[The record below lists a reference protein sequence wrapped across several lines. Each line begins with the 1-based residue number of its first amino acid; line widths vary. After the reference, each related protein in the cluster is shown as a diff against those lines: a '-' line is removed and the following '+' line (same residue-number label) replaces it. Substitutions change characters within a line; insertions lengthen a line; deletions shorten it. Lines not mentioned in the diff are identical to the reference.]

1 MLIVCPSPSVSR
13 ELESTPVPES
23 ETLTLGP
30 DPRSDA
36 RASSVA
42 TPPPTD
48 VAAGGPMP
56 SVFGRYRILRLLGEG
71 GMGAV
76 YEAEQDLPHRTIA
89 LKVIRVGYAD
99 MQMLRRFETETQALG
114 RLQHP
119 GIAQIYDAGTAE
131 TPYGR
136 QPYIAMELV
145 RGQTLLAWCDEHQ
158 LTMRGRLELMAKI
171 CDAVQHAHQRGLI
184 HRDLKPANILVGEDG
199 QPKILDFGI
208 ARLTDSDAQATRQ
221 TSMGQIIGT
230 LAYMS
235 PEQVTGDPDELDTRS
250 DVYTLGVI
258 LYELLAG
265 KPPYEIGKQ
274 IHETMRTIREKEPIA
289 LRIVNRTFRGDIETI
304 VAKALEKDKTRRYG
318 SAAELAA
325 DIRRYLHDEPIV
337 ARPASATY
345 QIHKFAR
352 RHKALVGGIAAVFAV
367 LVLGVVASTW
377 EAVQAR
383 RAQRRAQQ
391 ETAVAQAVNEFLQKD
406 LLGQASAYNQA
417 KPDPTTT
424 VRTVLDRAA
433 ENIGNRFG
441 QQPEV
446 EAAIRETIGD
456 AYIGLGLYPAAR
468 QQLQPALELD
478 RRSVGPENP
487 KTLQVLTKLGYAF
500 GLEQKYPE
508 SEKLLLQATRLDG
521 KVLGAD
527 NRQTLTAM
535 DRLAWLYFS
544 QGKYGKSEAI
554 LRPMV
559 DVDRRLFGPDD
570 SDTLTAMSGLALDY
584 GEEGKYADA
593 EKIHR
598 QLVDIDRRRLG
609 PDNPK
614 TIIEMGNLAMVYKIM
629 GQYANAEAL
638 DRDALER
645 ARRILG
651 PENRTTLSDLFELAE
666 VMMSEGKFGQAEP
679 LLQQVIDANRRAV
692 GPDAPSTIQA
702 MNTLAGDYEE
712 QGKFAQAEP
721 LMQQTAASD
730 RRVLG
735 PDHPHTLYDISNL
748 AELYTEEG
756 KYAKA
761 ESMYPQAIEN
771 ARRVLGPGDRLTTYT
786 EWAQGILY
794 LHEGKYGLAEVSI
807 AEALAAQRHSFGDSN
822 PLTVQSMGDLALV
835 YVLEGKYAQ
844 AEPLAR
850 EALGWQK
857 KIAPGDWPQYG
868 AESILGESLA
878 GQKQYAAAKPML
890 AEGFQGMLAH
900 KSSIDAGNLYHLK
913 LAGKWLAAVERSIPE
928 TKPGM
933 SASLR

>member
-1 MLIVCPSPSVSR
+1 MPDSDAP
-13 ELESTPVPES
+13 
-23 ETLTLGP
+23 TLGP
-30 DPRSDA
+30 GPWSDA
-36 RASSVA
+36 RANSVV
-42 TPPPTD
+42 TPPPSD
-48 VAAGGPMP
+48 LPAGEAMSTP
-56 SVFGRYRILRLLGEG
+56 SVIGRYRILQLLGEG

-76 YEAEQDLPHRTIA
+76 YEAEQDIPQRTVA

-99 MQMLRRFETETQALG
+99 TQMLRRFETETQALG

-145 RGQTLLAWCDEHQ
+145 RGRTLLAWCDEHQ
-158 LTMRGRLELMAKI
+158 LNRRQRLELMAKI

-184 HRDLKPANILVGEDG
+184 HRDLKPANILVADDG

-208 ARLTDSDAQATRQ
+208 ARLTDSDTQATRQ

-258 LYELLAG
+258 LYEMLTG

-274 IHETMRTIREKEPIA
+274 IHETVQTIREKEPVA
-289 LRIVNRTFRGDIETI
+289 LRAIDRSFRGDVETI

-325 DIRRYLHDEPIV
+325 DIRHYLHDEPIV

-345 QIHKFAR
+345 QIQKFAR

-383 RAQRRAQQ
+383 RAS
-391 ETAVAQAVNEFLQKD
+391 AVAQAVNDFLQKD
-406 LLGQASAYNQA
+406 LLGQASSYNQA
-417 KPDPTTT
+417 KPDPNIT

-433 ENIGNRFG
+433 QNIGNRFG

-456 AYIGLGLYPAAR
+456 AYIGLGLYPDAR
-468 QQLQPALELD
+468 QQLEPALELD
-478 RRSVGPENP
+478 RHSVGPENA
-487 KTLQVLTKLGYAF
+487 KTLQVLTKLGYSF
-500 GLEQKYPE
+500 GLDEKYPE
-508 SEKLLLQATRLDG
+508 SEKLLLQATSLDRR
-521 KVLGAD
+521 VLGED
-527 NRQTLTAM
+527 NRQTLTAL

-544 QGKYGKSEAI
+544 EGKYAKSETI
-554 LRPMV
+554 LRPV
-559 DVDRRLFGPDD
+559 ADADQRLFGPDD
-570 SDTLTAMSGLALDY
+570 NDTLTALSGLALDY
-584 GEEGKYADA
+584 GEDGKYADA

-598 QLVDIDRRRLG
+598 QLIDIDRRRLG

-614 TIIEMGNLAMVYKIM
+614 TIIEMGNLAMVYNNLGK
-629 GQYANAEAL
+629 YADAESL
-638 DRDALER
+638 DQDALER

-651 PENRTTLSDLFELAE
+651 PNNRTTLSDLYELAAT
-666 VMMSEGKFGQAEP
+666 MMNEGKFSQVEP
-679 LLQQVIDANRRAV
+679 LLGQVIEANRRAV

-702 MNTLAGDYEE
+702 MNMLAGDYEE
-712 QGKFAQAEP
+712 QGKFDQAEP
-721 LMQQTAASD
+721 LMQQTAVID

-735 PDHPHTLYDISNL
+735 PDHPHTLYDMSNL
-748 AELYTEEG
+748 AELYTEAG
-756 KYAKA
+756 KYAQA
-761 ESMYPQAIEN
+761 ESLYPSAIDN
-771 ARRVLGPGDRLTTYT
+771 ARRVLGPGDRLTTYS
-786 EWAQGILY
+786 ECAQGVMY
-794 LHEGKYGLAEVSI
+794 LHEGNYRMAEASI
-807 AEALAAQRHSFGDSN
+807 TEALAAQRHSLGDGS
-822 PLTVQSMGDLALV
+822 PLTLTSMEDLALV
-835 YVLEGKYAQ
+835 YVSEGKYRL

-850 EALGWQK
+850 EAFGWQK
-857 KIAPGDWPQYG
+857 KIAPGDWPQYS
-868 AESILGESLA
+868 AESVLGESLA
-878 GQKQYAAAKPML
+878 GQKQLAAAKPLL
-890 AEGFQGMLAH
+890 AEGYQGMLEH
-900 KSSIDAGNLYHLK
+900 RSSIDAGNLYRLK
-913 LAGKWLAAVERSIPE
+913 LAGKWLAGTERGPQSHPARAHE
-928 TKPGM
+928 
-933 SASLR
+933 

>member
-1 MLIVCPSPSVSR
+1 VSD
-13 ELESTPVPES
+13 SDTP
-23 ETLTLGP
+23 TLGP

-36 RASSVA
+36 RATVI
-42 TPPPTD
+42 TPPPSD
-48 VAAGGPMP
+48 VPPGEAAPIP
-56 SVFGRYRILRLLGEG
+56 PVVGRYRILRLLGEG

-76 YEAEQDLPHRTIA
+76 YEAEQDFPHRTVA
-89 LKVIRVGYAD
+89 LKVIRAGYAD
-99 MQMLRRFETETQALG
+99 TQMLRRFETEAQALG

-131 TPYGR
+131 TPYAR
-136 QPYIAMELV
+136 QPYIAMEMV
-145 RGQTLLAWCDEHQ
+145 RGRTLLAWCAEHHLVFRQ
-158 LTMRGRLELMAKI
+158 RLELMAKV

-235 PEQVTGDPDELDTRS
+235 PEQVTGDPGELDTRS

-265 KPPYEIGKQ
+265 KAPYEIGKQ
-274 IHETMRTIREKEPIA
+274 IHEAMRTIREQEPAA
-289 LRIVNRTFRGDIETI
+289 LRSIDRNLGGDVESI
-304 VAKALEKDKTRRYG
+304 VAKALEKDKVRRYG

-337 ARPASATY
+337 ARPASTTY
-345 QIHKFAR
+345 QIRKFAR

-383 RAQRRAQQ
+383 RAQKKAEQ
-391 ETAVAQAVNEFLQKD
+391 ETAIAGAVNDFLQND
-406 LLGQASAYNQA
+406 LLGQASAYNQT
-417 KPDPTTT
+417 KPDPNIT

-433 ENIGNRFG
+433 QNIGNRFG
-441 QQPEV
+441 RQPAV

-468 QQLQPALELD
+468 QQLQPVLELD
-478 RRSVGPENP
+478 RRSLGPENP

-500 GLEQKYPE
+500 GLDEKYPE
-508 SEKLLLQATRLDG
+508 SEKLLLQATRLDR
-521 KVLGAD
+521 KVLGED

-544 QGKYGKSEAI
+544 QGKYPKSEAI
-554 LRPMV
+554 LRPTV
-559 DVDRRLFGPDD
+559 ETDLRLFGPED

-598 QLVDIDRRRLG
+598 QLIDINRRTLG
-609 PDNPK
+609 PDSPK
-614 TIIEMGNLAMVYKIM
+614 TIIEMGNLVRVYNNL
-629 GQYANAEAL
+629 GQYAEAEAL
-638 DRDALER
+638 EQDALER

-651 PENRTTLSDLFELAE
+651 PENRTTLSDLFGLAE
-666 VMMSEGKFGQAEP
+666 ILMNEGKFSQAEP
-679 LLQQVIDANRRAV
+679 LLQQVIEAYRRTV
-692 GPDAPSTIQA
+692 GPDAPSTVQA
-702 MNTLAGDYEE
+702 MNTLAGDYGE

-735 PDHPHTLYDISNL
+735 PDHPHTLFDISNL
-748 AELYTEEG
+748 AELYSDEG
-756 KYAKA
+756 KYAQA
-761 ESMYPQAIEN
+761 ESLFPQAIQN
-771 ARRVLGPGDRLTTYT
+771 ARRVLGPGDRLTTYS

-794 LHEGKYGLAEVSI
+794 LHEGKYGLAETSI
-807 AEALAAQRHSFGDSN
+807 AEALAAQRHSLGDRN
-822 PLTVQSMGDLALV
+822 PLTVTSMSDLALV
-835 YVLEGKYAQ
+835 YVSEGKYRQ
-844 AEPLAR
+844 AESLAR
-850 EALGWQK
+850 ETLDLQK
-857 KIAPGDWPQYG
+857 KIAPGDWPQYN
-868 AESILGESLA
+868 AESVLGESLA
-878 GQKQYAAAKPML
+878 GQKKTAQAEPLLHEGYA
-890 AEGFQGMLAH
+890 GMLSRKDH
-900 KSSIDAGNLYHLK
+900 IDVPDQYHLR
-913 LAGKWLAAVERSIPE
+913 LAHQWLVQLHLPKSHPV
-928 TKPGM
+928 P
-933 SASLR
+933 ASRQP